1 LFNYTTFKLT
11 PPCGKLKKLDFIL
24 LSGIVLIMKVVY
36 ILIIFIIVIVSYS
49 VFEQYL
55 TKENL
60 SNVLQLRENKPLAAS
75 VSKPTQS
82 NNPSPSQVKN
92 ETIKETSTQRQETTD
107 ISPYYGKVKI
117 SSIRAETNYH
127 PSLITLSIR
136 VYSGDKINITGWRVK
151 TRKGKITISQAIE
164 KYQSSFPLKDIIIEE
179 SSTIYLIAGS
189 NPLGLNK
196 NFRANKCFGYLANSR
211 DFYPSI
217 YTYCSG
223 PKLEDVSH
231 LNPICQEFILRSY
244 GCKMPEY
251 SKYFEISTDQECVS
265 YIIDYFTYNAC
276 FKRCS
281 KDDNF
286 LKNYWYV
293 YLNENIVE
301 PLHDT
306 IYLYDHNGLIVDKYM
321 Y

>member
-1 LFNYTTFKLT
+1 
-11 PPCGKLKKLDFIL
+11 
-24 LSGIVLIMKVVY
+24 MKAVT
-36 ILIIFIIVIVSYS
+36 IFIIFIIAVVTYS

-60 SNVLQLRENKPLAAS
+60 PDYLELQANVSQGKSIEETTETDKPLTITP
-75 VSKPTQS
+75 KPIQP
-82 NNPSPSQVKN
+82 NNPSTDIEEVIKITQE
-92 ETIKETSTQRQETTD
+92 ETVD

-117 SSIRAETNYH
+117 SSIQAQTEYR
-127 PSLITLSIR
+127 PSLIKLR
-136 VYSGDKINITGWRVK
+136 VNIYPGEKINMTGWKIK
-151 TRKGKITISQAIE
+151 TRKGKITIPQAIE
-164 KYQSSFPLKDIIIEE
+164 RYHSSFPLKDIIIEE
-179 SSTIYLIAGS
+179 SSTIYLIDRS

-196 NFRANKCFGYLANSR
+196 NFRVNECFGYLASSR

-223 PKLEDVSH
+223 PKLEDISH
-231 LNPICQEFILRSY
+231 LNPLCQEFILRSY
-244 GCKMPEY
+244 GCKMPDY

-276 FKRCS
+276 FKRYS
-281 KDDNF
+281 KNDNF

-293 YLNENIVE
+293 YVGTDFIE

-306 IYLYDHNGLIVDKYM
+306 IYLYDPNGLIVDKYM